1 MYDVFSINT
10 SEDKRKRALVIGKK
24 VVGYSDKVKRRLAYS
39 VGSSELKLIRWC
51 NHDLSVRSIAHP
63 LMTREDTGKF

>member
-39 VGSSELKLIRWC
+39 VGSSELALIR
-51 NHDLSVRSIAHP
+51 
-63 LMTREDTGKF
+63 